1 MTEHVVVRTVDG
13 VMQVRLNRPEKK
25 NALTLEMYAA
35 LADAINLADR
45 EPSVRVLTITGTGD
59 AFTSGND
66 VSSFVGSRE
75 KPGER
80 PPDAFLHAL
89 ATLGKPLIASV
100 NGFAVGVGAT
110 MLLHCDL
117 VYAARSA
124 TFSFPFVDLGL
135 FPEAG
140 STMLLPLL
148 CGHQKAMELF
158 LFADR
163 FDVAAA
169 HAAGMVNEI
178 IDDEKLADETAA
190 RAARLAAKPAAAL
203 RATKAMV
210 KSARPPLDQRIRDEM
225 EPFFQRVRSPEAQE
239 AFNAFMEKRTPDFS
253 RFD

>member
-1 MTEHVVVRTVDG
+1 
-13 VMQVRLNRPEKK
+13 
-25 NALTLEMYAA
+25 MYTA
-35 LADAINLADR
+35 LADAFAEADG
-45 EPSVRVLTITGTGD
+45 EPEVRIVRITGTGD

-66 VSSFVGSRE
+66 VSSFVGGKHE
-75 KPGER
+75 PGTR
-80 PPDAFLHAL
+80 PPDAFLHGL
-89 ATLGKPLIASV
+89 ATLEKPLMAAV

-158 LFADR
+158 LYADR
-163 FDVAAA
+163 FEATTAK
-169 HAAGMVNEI
+169 AAGLVNQVF
-178 IDDEKLADETAA
+178 DDDRLEAETIALAL
-190 RAARLAAKPAAAL
+190 RLAAKPAAAL

-225 EPFFQRVRSPEAQE
+225 EPFFERVRSPEAQE
-239 AFNAFMEKRTPDFS
+239 AFNAFMEKRPPDFTQ
-253 RFD
+253 FD

>member
-1 MTEHVVVRTVDG
+1 MTDHVVVETIAG
-13 VMQVRLNRPEKK
+13 VMHIRLNRPDKK
-25 NALTLEMYAA
+25 NALTPDMYQAI
-35 LADAINLADR
+35 ADALRSADT
-45 EPSVRVLTITGTGD
+45 EPKVRVIRITGTGD

-66 VSSFVGSRE
+66 VSSFIASRSE
-75 KPGER
+75 PGER
-80 PPDAFLHAL
+80 PPDHFLNAL
-89 ATLGKPLIASV
+89 ATLDKPLIAAV

-140 STMLLPLL
+140 ATMLLPLV

-163 FDVAAA
+163 FDAQTAKS
-169 HAAGMVNEI
+169 AGIVNAI
-178 IDDEKLADETAA
+178 FDDDQLETETKA

-210 KSARPPLDQRIRDEM
+210 KSARPALDQRIRDEM
-225 EPFFQRVRSPEAQE
+225 EPFFERVQSPEAQE
-239 AFNAFMEKRTPDFS
+239 AFNAFMEKRAPDFT